1 MKLGLF
7 GYGRMGREIETIAVS
22 RGHEIGA
29 CFCLEDPLAET
40 SSLSELEVLV
50 DFSAPDAVLP
60 TLETAASAGIPVVE
74 GTTGWGDYLA
84 QVREIPGLTMVYSP
98 NFSPGVYVFMQLV
111 RSAARQLSCIEGYDC
126 YVNEWHHTG
135 KLDSPS
141 GTAKKLGEIL
151 LEELPTKEK
160 TLYDTCNRRIEPG
173 ELQVTSSRVG
183 RVPGTH
189 EVGFD
194 SAFDMIELRHQA
206 HGREGF
212 ALGAVLAAEWI
223 VDKKGIF
230 TMEDFMANYHAEG
243 GRVR

>member
-29 CFCLEDPLAET
+29 CFCLEDPLTEA
-40 SSLSELEVLV
+40 SSFSEVEVLI

-60 TLETAASAGIPVVE
+60 TLEVAASLGIPVVE
-74 GTTGWGDYLA
+74 GTTGWGDYFS
-84 QVREIPGLTMVYSP
+84 QVRQIPELTMVYSP

-111 RSAARQLSCIEGYDC
+111 RSAARQLGCVQGYDC
-126 YVNEWHHTG
+126 YVNECHHTG

-223 VDKKGIF
+223 VEKRGIF
-230 TMEDFMANYHAEG
+230 TMEDFMADYQAEG
-243 GRVR
+243 GKVR

>member
-1 MKLGLF
+1 MKIGLL

-29 CFCLEDPLAET
+29 CFSLEDPLPGT
-40 SSLSELEVLV
+40 SSLSEIEVLI

-60 TLETAASAGIPVVE
+60 TLKSAASSGIPVVE

-84 QVREIPGLTMVYSP
+84 QACEIPGLTMVYSP

-111 RSAARQLSCIEGYDC
+111 RSAARQVSCIQGYDC
-126 YVNEWHHTG
+126 HVNEWHHTG

-151 LEELPTKEK
+151 LEELPNKEK
-160 TLYDTCNRRIEPG
+160 TVYGTCDRRIEPG
-173 ELQVTSSRVG
+173 ELQVTSTRVG

-194 SAFDMIELRHQA
+194 SAFDVIELRHRA
-206 HGREGF
+206 HGRDGF

-223 VDKKGIF
+223 VAKKGIF
-230 TMEDFMANYHAEG
+230 TMEDFMVDYQAEG
-243 GRVR
+243 GKAR